1 MVEVTSNRKK
11 YELEV
16 IISRI
21 QVRDKV
27 KEPFFFFSFYENH
40 GTITMYSNTRDIV
53 KELCTQ
59 VREIVDELC
68 TKDFKKEKNI
78 KGYNKGTIY

>member
-27 KEPFFFFSFYENH
+27 KEPFFFFFLLWESWYINYVLKYK
-40 GTITMYSNTRDIV
+40 GYSKRIMYSS
-53 KELCTQ
+53 
-59 VREIVDELC
+59 
-68 TKDFKKEKNI
+68 
-78 KGYNKGTIY
+78 KGNSRWTLY